1 MTAMIPVARFTTEL
15 FALLEETFDT
25 VGGRYLDRG
34 TSLFETLAT
43 VSAEEASRPVS
54 ARCASIAAQV
64 DHTIFYLEVSGRY
77 IRGTHEGQDDWDASW
92 QRVHVT
98 PDQWTTLLDRLHATH
113 QETLALLRGI
123 TTWEGEED
131 LGGALNI
138 LVHTAYHLGEIRQA
152 LCTIKAA

>member
-1 MTAMIPVARFTTEL
+1 MTAMIPATRFTTEL
-15 FALLEETFDT
+15 FGLLEETFEK

-43 VSAEEASRPVS
+43 ISAQEASRPVS
-54 ARCASIAAQV
+54 ARCASIAAQIE
-64 DHTIFYLEVSGRY
+64 HTIFYLEVVGRY
-77 IRGTHEGQDDWDASW
+77 IRGTHEGRDDWAESW
-92 QRVHVT
+92 QHGQVT
-98 PDQWTTLLDRLHATH
+98 TEEWAARIERLRGAYE
-113 QETLALLRGI
+113 ETLALLRGI

-152 LCTIKAA
+152 LCTIKAS

>member
-1 MTAMIPVARFTTEL
+1 MTTTIPVARFTTEL
-15 FALLEETFDT
+15 FALLEETFER
-25 VGGRYLDRG
+25 VEGRYLDRG

-43 VSAEEASRPVS
+43 ISADEASRPVS

-64 DHTIFYLEVSGRY
+64 DHVIFYLEVIGHY
-77 IRGTHEGQDDWDASW
+77 IRGMHEGKDDWAASW
-92 QRVHVT
+92 QRGHVT
-98 PDQWTTLLDRLHATH
+98 AEEWAALLDRLRTTH
-113 QETLALLRGI
+113 QGTLALLRGI